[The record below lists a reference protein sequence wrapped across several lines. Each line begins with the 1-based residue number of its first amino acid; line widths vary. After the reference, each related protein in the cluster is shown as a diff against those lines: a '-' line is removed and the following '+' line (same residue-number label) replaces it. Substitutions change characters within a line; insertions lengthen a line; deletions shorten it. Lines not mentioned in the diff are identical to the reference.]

1 MRVIDRR
8 TQVGRRLFL
17 KGSATAI
24 PAAALLGTGISAE
37 SAWATDAKA
46 FSPHVMATLVKMSRD
61 IFPHDHIADS
71 FYVAAVQPWDE
82 KAAANAEFRAM
93 MEQGVARLDVDSHDA
108 MGATYLAIPWEV
120 DRVRLLQ
127 NIQQTP
133 FFKKTRGD
141 LVVSLYNQP
150 AIWPKLGYE
159 GSSAEHGG
167 YLHRGFDDIDWL
179 PSA

>member
-17 KGSATAI
+17 KGSATAL
-24 PAAALLGTGISAE
+24 PAAALASAGISAQA
-37 SAWATDAKA
+37 AWATEARA
-46 FSPHVMATLVKMSRD
+46 FSPHVMATLVKVSRD

-82 KAAANAEFRAM
+82 KAAGDAEFRAM
-93 MEQGVARLDVDSHDA
+93 MEQGVARLDSDSRDA
-108 MGATYLAIPWEV
+108 VASNYIAIPWEV
-120 DRVRLLQ
+120 DRVKLLQ
-127 NIQQTP
+127 GIEQTT
-133 FFKKTRGD
+133 FFKKAHSD

-159 GSSAEHGG
+159 GSSAEYGG
-167 YLHRGFDDIDWL
+167 YIHRGFDDIDWL
-179 PSA
+179 PSV